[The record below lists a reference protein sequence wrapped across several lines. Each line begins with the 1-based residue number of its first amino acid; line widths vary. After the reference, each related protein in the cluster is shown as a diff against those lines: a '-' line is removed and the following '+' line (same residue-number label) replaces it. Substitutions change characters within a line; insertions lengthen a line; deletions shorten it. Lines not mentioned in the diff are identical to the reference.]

1 MPLKVYNNIAKK
13 LFFSGDKEDVFCHL
27 FFVLDWCL
35 MKRAENCVGAK
46 INHIS
51 FRDDAL
57 VFEFA
62 KTKGN
67 QTGDEFGP
75 WHVYA
80 NPKAPWICPVLAF
93 ARYLFCYTDVLRG
106 DAPLFQ
112 GSAQYSRYSTRLAK
126 TVGEMEAEDLE
137 GYEASDFGSHS
148 ARKGV
153 ATWVAGGC
161 TVSPPIVALCL
172 RAGWSLGGVKDRYL
186 FYENAGDQYVGRCA
200 SGLRTDS
207 TEFAISRPY
216 FDYSQLGSEEEMIE
230 RKKTIKMW
238 LKERLPGDTTT
249 KTFDLAM
256 NCFSS
261 ICYSYKYLQEHLHK
275 KCLLRQS
282 PVFRD
287 IPEEIYSIVT
297 TAYPWNK
304 TTYTPS
310 FTGIPPHVVQL
321 NELKSMQAKLDALKD
336 SVMDEMKC
344 EMEKRG
350 FASTE
355 CNTKKITD
363 AIDGLGKMIERIAA
377 IGGTHPADHA
387 ERGDSTCVER
397 FTPFVVEDEDELVEF
412 DSGVHNANEQI
423 FNEEE
428 KQLHQKKKHEVAISS
443 VRKRKLTMGCH
454 HGMLTPLPQDWEFP
468 SMTWTQLIFNW
479 FLGNTEEN
487 LPPLVNLDSRMV
499 RHCNKGT
506 GNKMRSNMAALMR
519 VVEREAREK
528 GCWVQK
534 KQKWTNLAIQEMI
547 DTIRLDFINKYL
559 KNSNRQA
566 EASWSTVYVRM
577 SQMGIFARNNANQRP
592 KKQHKIDGLPSQSDR
607 GMDAVQTTKVTAG
620 PK

>member
-1 MPLKVYNNIAKK
+1 MP
-13 LFFSGDKEDVFCHL
+13 
-27 FFVLDWCL
+27 
-35 MKRAENCVGAK
+35 
-46 INHIS
+46 
-51 FRDDAL
+51 
-57 VFEFA
+57 
-62 KTKGN
+62 
-67 QTGDEFGP
+67 
-75 WHVYA
+75 
-80 NPKAPWICPVLAF
+80 AF

-126 TVGEMEAEDLE
+126 TVGKMEAEDLQ
-137 GYEASDFGSHS
+137 GHEANDFGSHS

-207 TEFAISRPY
+207 TEFAMSRLY
-216 FDYSQLGSEEEMIE
+216 FDYSQLGSEEERIE
-230 RKKTIKMW
+230 REKTIKMW
-238 LKERLPGDTTT
+238 LKERLPGDMTT
-249 KTFDLAM
+249 KTFDLAL

-261 ICYSYKYLQEHLHK
+261 ICYSYKYLQQHLHK
-275 KCLLRQS
+275 KCVLRQS
-282 PVFRD
+282 QVFRD
-287 IPEEIYSIVT
+287 IPEEIYSIAA

-304 TTYTPS
+304 TTFTPS

-336 SVMDEMKC
+336 SVMEEMKC

-363 AIDGLGKMIERIAA
+363 AIDGLGKMLERITAV
-377 IGGTHPADHA
+377 GGANSAENA
-387 ERGDSTCVER
+387 ERGD
-397 FTPFVVEDEDELVEF
+397 FTSVRRYASFVVEDEDELVEF
-412 DSGVHNANEQI
+412 DEVHNVNEQL
-423 FNEEE
+423 FSEEE
-428 KQLHQKKKHEVAISS
+428 KRLHQKRKHEVAISS
-443 VRKRKLTMGCH
+443 VKRRRLTMGCH
-454 HGMLTPLPQDWEFP
+454 HGMLMPLPQDWEFP

-479 FLGNTEEN
+479 FLGNTEDN

-519 VVEREAREK
+519 VVEMEAREK
-528 GCWVQK
+528 GCWVEK
-534 KQKWTNLAIQEMI
+534 KEKWTNLAIQEMI
-547 DTIRLDFINKYL
+547 DKIRLDFINKYL
-559 KNSNRQA
+559 KNSNRQS

-577 SQMGIFARNNANQRP
+577 SRMGVFARNIAHERA
-592 KKQHKIDGLPSQSDR
+592 KKQRKIRSLSDKQMGAQSTQ
-607 GMDAVQTTKVTAG
+607 V
-620 PK
+620 P